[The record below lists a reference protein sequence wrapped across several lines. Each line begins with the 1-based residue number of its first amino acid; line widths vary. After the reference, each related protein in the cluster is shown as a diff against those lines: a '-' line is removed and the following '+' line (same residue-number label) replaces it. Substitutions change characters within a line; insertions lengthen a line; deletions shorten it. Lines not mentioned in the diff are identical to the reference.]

1 MSGALGLGFLLIG
14 AALLVHAFGTQ
25 PIAGLNPDEF
35 VLLAGFAGIV
45 LVMTSWI
52 VNAFRRHWTD
62 GVWAFAI
69 WGLVATGFVGVYVRR
84 DAVVNA
90 FDRLIGEVSQ
100 GRAVVNE
107 SGEVVVARR
116 ANGSFTVAGRVNDRD
131 TRFIFDTGAS
141 TVVLTAESATATGVS
156 AGSLNYSVPVATANG
171 RTLAAPVILDS
182 VTVGSITERRIQA
195 LVAKPGVLHE
205 NLLGMT
211 FLERLGSYEV
221 RGNRLILRS
230 PPTVR
235 SE

>member
-25 PIAGLNPDEF
+25 SIAGLNPDEF
-35 VLLAGFAGIV
+35 VLLAGFAGVV

-62 GVWAFAI
+62 GVWAFVL
-69 WGLVATGFVGVYVRR
+69 WSLVATGFVGVYIRR
-84 DAVVNA
+84 DSVVNA

-116 ANGSFTVAGRVNDRD
+116 ANGSFTVAGRVNDRE